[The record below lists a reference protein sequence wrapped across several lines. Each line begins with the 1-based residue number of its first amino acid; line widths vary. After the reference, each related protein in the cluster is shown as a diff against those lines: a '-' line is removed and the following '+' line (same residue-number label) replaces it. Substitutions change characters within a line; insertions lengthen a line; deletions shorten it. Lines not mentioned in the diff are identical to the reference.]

1 MQLAHEEIIEG
12 DGITELLRRDDFS
25 GKFENWL
32 VEKIRATYEPTALPD

>member
-12 DGITELLRRDDFS
+12 DGITELLGDDFW

-32 VEKIRATYEPTALPD
+32 VERIRATYEPTALPD